1 MVRLNIKSSLYSML
15 LVSAVAFIMLLVYP
29 TLFVFPKLNTLVR
42 DYQLSNLKDH
52 LNMVLNFV
60 KLYHLYSTEGLTSEE
75 SAKKEALRYIKSSF
89 YGPESKD
96 YFFVLD
102 TNGVILAHPYYSELE
117 GLNGMESDD
126 KVLVQAVSRIV
137 QGARQGKSYVEYEW
151 YTYGE
156 RKVQKKLTAIHVFE
170 PWNWI
175 IGTGSYR
182 QVLMEQIKQIRM
194 NFWQVKAVFA
204 ASFFVVLIFF
214 FRAMNRYHREKEQ
227 LLNKFQK
234 EKERLHIILSSVPMP
249 VTIFER
255 LKPTFMNEAFKAAF
269 SSERNNDEPIEL
281 NVLEMLGQ
289 LAREVQKE
297 RINMNRILR
306 FDVSNQE
313 RWFHAQVVPRFENG
327 EVFETIFVLME
338 ITEQVREINLWK
350 AKAET
355 DALTGL
361 ANRSVLE
368 ELERHMFI
376 LGKSFCVL
384 MFDVDD
390 FKQINDNYGH
400 IVGDLVLK
408 EFAKR
413 LSQSVRKDTVLIRY
427 GGDEFIAVIPNIDME
442 GALRVARR
450 FQENLKREFSVSGTT
465 LVMSSSIGV
474 SEFPR
479 DGYDLR
485 SLIDLADK
493 RLYRVKA
500 LGKGNICTD

>member
-1 MVRLNIKSSLYSML
+1 MRFNIKPNLYSVL
-15 LVSAVAFIMLLVYP
+15 LISAVAFLTLLVYP

-42 DYQLSNLKDH
+42 NYQLSNIKDH
-52 LNMVLNFV
+52 LNMILNLV
-60 KLYHLYSTEGLTSEE
+60 KLYHSYSTEGLMSEE
-75 SAKKEALRYIKSSF
+75 SAKKEALRWIKSSF
-89 YGPESKD
+89 YGPEGKD

-102 TNGVILAHPYYSELE
+102 TNGLLLAHPYYPELE
-117 GLNGMESDD
+117 GVNGMESDD
-126 KVLVQAVSRIV
+126 KVFAQAVSRIV

-156 RKVQKKLTAIHVFE
+156 RKVQKKLTVIHVFE

-175 IGTGSYR
+175 IGTGSYS
-182 QVLMEQIKQIRM
+182 QALMERIKQIRM
-194 NFWQVKAVFA
+194 NLWQVEIVFA
-204 ASFFVVLIFF
+204 VGFFVVLVFF
-214 FRAMNRYHREKEQ
+214 FRTMNRYHQEKER
-227 LLNKFQK
+227 LLNKFQE
-234 EKERLHIILSSVPMP
+234 EKERLHTILSSVPVP
-249 VTIFER
+249 VTIFEG
-255 LKPTFMNEAFKAAF
+255 LKPTFANEAFKATF
-269 SSERNNDEPIEL
+269 SGERNDGELIEL
-281 NVLEMLGQ
+281 NVLEMLRQ

-297 RINMNRILR
+297 RIDMNRIFQ
-306 FDVSNQE
+306 FDISNQE
-313 RWFHAQVVPRFENG
+313 RWFHVHVVPRFKNG
-327 EVFETIFVLME
+327 EVFETIFVLVE

-350 AKAET
+350 TKAET

-368 ELERHMFI
+368 ELERHMFV
-376 LGKSFCVL
+376 LGKNFCVL

-400 IVGDLVLK
+400 TVGDLVLK

-427 GGDEFIAVIPNIDME
+427 GGDEFIAVIPNIDIE

-450 FQENLKREFSVSGTT
+450 FQENLKREFNLSGTT
-465 LVMSSSIGV
+465 LALSSSVGI

-485 SLIDLADK
+485 SLIYLADK
-493 RLYRVKA
+493 RLYRAKA